1 MIVGNGSEAIEEKE
15 VENDESKEVENDENN
30 DKPNLQDKMIPNP
43 QVGVPYYLAFV
54 KFNQEVE
61 ERKMS
66 TTTPSSKDVWSVTNV
81 CPNKQDWKWISVLT
95 ASILGLAA
103 LEVDKL
109 FATQSDKFL
118 KIVKHFRKV

>member
-1 MIVGNGSEAIEEKE
+1 MKSSIEFGKFFSSLRNMIVGNGSEAIEEKE

-43 QVGVPYYLAFV
+43 QVGVPYYLAFA

-66 TTTPSSKDVWSVTNV
+66 TTTTAANDIWFKDLCIFW
-81 CPNKQDWKWISVLT
+81 
-95 ASILGLAA
+95 
-103 LEVDKL
+103 
-109 FATQSDKFL
+109 
-118 KIVKHFRKV
+118 

>member
-1 MIVGNGSEAIEEKE
+1 MIAGKCSEVIDNKE
-15 VENDESKEVENDENN
+15 VENG
-30 DKPNLQDKMIPNP
+30 KPNLEDKMIPNP

-61 ERKMS
+61 ERKIS

-81 CPNKQDWKWISVLT
+81 YPNKQDWKWISVLI

-103 LEVDKL
+103 L
-109 FATQSDKFL
+109 
-118 KIVKHFRKV
+118 

>member
-43 QVGVPYYLAFV
+43 QVGVPYYLAFA

-66 TTTPSSKDVWSVTNV
+66 TTTTAANDIWFKDL
-81 CPNKQDWKWISVLT
+81 CI
-95 ASILGLAA
+95 
-103 LEVDKL
+103 
-109 FATQSDKFL
+109 
-118 KIVKHFRKV
+118 FR